1 MIAFGFGYL
10 PVLIPER
17 KCQML
22 RLCSVQAAQ
31 SFGKQKF
38 VVYYSSMY
46 FLFLIFF
53 KYFFFAKQT
62 SVDSMQKFIMQQMPS
77 ILCHFLCDKRALWGT
92 Y

>member
-53 KYFFFAKQT
+53 LIFFFFCQTNICRQHAKVYNAANAENFV
-62 SVDSMQKFIMQQMPS
+62 SFFM
-77 ILCHFLCDKRALWGT
+77 
-92 Y
+92 